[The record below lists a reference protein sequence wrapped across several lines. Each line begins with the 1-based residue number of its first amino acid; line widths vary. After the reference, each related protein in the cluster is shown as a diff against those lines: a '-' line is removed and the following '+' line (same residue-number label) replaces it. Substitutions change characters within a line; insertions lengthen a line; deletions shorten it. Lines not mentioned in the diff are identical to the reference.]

1 MDRTATPAD
10 AELILKLYDL
20 RREAQMRKAR
30 DWFANSFW
38 PQSFDDVMKP
48 FKDFGSAESA
58 NFRQVVSY
66 WEMAVSLV
74 DRGALNADL
83 FMDNS
88 GEMFFVY
95 LKLKP
100 FLAQL
105 RQTMNSPEFMS
116 KAEKFI
122 ESSAEGKAR
131 LERMQ
136 KNFENWKKMQE
147 QMQQQGAGR

>member
-1 MDRTATPAD
+1 MDRIATPAD

-30 DWFANSFW
+30 DWFASSFW
-38 PQSFDDVMKP
+38 PKTFDDVMKP
-48 FKDFGSAESA
+48 FTDFTSPESA
-58 NFRQVVSY
+58 YFRQVVSY

-74 DRGALNADL
+74 DRGALNPDL

-88 GEMFFVY
+88 GEMCFVY

-105 RQTMNSPEFMS
+105 RETMNAPEFMS
-116 KAEKFI
+116 KTEKII
-122 ESSAEGKAR
+122 ESSPEAKAR

-136 KNFENWKKMQE
+136 KNFERWQQMRE
-147 QMQQQGAGR
+147 QMQQTGAGR